1 MKKSTIAFS
10 AFLFFIVFIS
20 SISGV
25 FATWLFAEDPAETV
39 VSSQNITL
47 SEFYWKPEEILPSV
61 TPGQNYLDLHASIL
75 DNDKAGLNSSK
86 GTLENAVVKDSDGLL
101 HCDQNIQGGNLKHLF
116 TTQES
121 KELDFLIKYVSGN
134 EFLVYMYKNYDVY
147 NAAIGVT
154 RIQVYV
160 TTYIKS
166 NNTWAGKET
175 HVGTALV
182 QYLPNSNVVAIDVDT
197 WSH

>member
-1 MKKSTIAFS
+1 MKKSTIALS
-10 AFLFFIVFIS
+10 AVLFFIVFIS

-25 FATWLFAEDPAETV
+25 FATWLFAEGPAETV
-39 VSSQNITL
+39 LSSQNITL
-47 SEFYWKPEEILPSV
+47 SEFYWEPEEILPGV

-86 GTLENAVVKDSDGLL
+86 GTLEKAVLNDSDGLL

-121 KELDFLIKYVSGN
+121 KDLDFLVEYVSDN
-134 EFLVYMYKNYDVY
+134 EFLIYMYKTYDVY
-147 NAAIGVT
+147 NAAIGMT

-160 TTYIKS
+160 TTYLKANDI
-166 NNTWAGKET
+166 WVGKET
-175 HVGTALV
+175 HVGTAVV
-182 QYLPNSNVVAIDVDT
+182 QYLPNSNLVAIDVDT
-197 WSH
+197 WAH